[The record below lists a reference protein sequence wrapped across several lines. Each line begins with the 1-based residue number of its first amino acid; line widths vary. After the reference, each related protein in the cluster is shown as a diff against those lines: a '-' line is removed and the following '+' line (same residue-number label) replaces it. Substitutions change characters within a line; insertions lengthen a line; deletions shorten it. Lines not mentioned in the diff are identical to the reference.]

1 MTEQVNEESQIE
13 TFEKVYSAQ
22 FQKCAVVAWNLAIY
36 LSENE
41 TDLSSLPEPVRESLT
56 YMLNCR
62 RIVHAQTHSEHPV
75 VTESLDLTE
84 DIQVGV

>member
-1 MTEQVNEESQIE
+1 MTEQVKEDAVQ

-22 FQKCAVVAWNLAIY
+22 VQKCSVAAWNLAIY

-41 TDLSSLPEPVRESLT
+41 TDLSSLPEPVRESLV

-62 RIVHAQTHSEHPV
+62 RIVHAQTYIKPPV
-75 VTESLDLTE
+75 ATESLDLTE
-84 DIQVGV
+84 DTQAGV